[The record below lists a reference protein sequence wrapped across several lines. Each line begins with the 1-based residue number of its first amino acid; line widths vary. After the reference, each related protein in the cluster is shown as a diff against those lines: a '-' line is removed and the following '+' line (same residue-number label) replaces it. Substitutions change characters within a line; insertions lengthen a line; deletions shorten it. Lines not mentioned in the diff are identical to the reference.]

1 MHSCRLLMEI
11 PSTERH
17 RAIHD
22 IIAIGVLKGIGG
34 EHQFRILRI
43 LRIISFFSRSIDSSE
58 QANQPRKIDRF
69 GFFDFS
75 VRKWSFSKLNDGLI
89 CKNRTKNQNDNRPQE
104 RIEKNWEKQ
113 IVSIS
118 KGKFLISN
126 WNSKWSTKFAYHSN
140 AQNYQENVLGTRLNL
155 TICQDNPPE

>member
-104 RIEKNWEKQ
+104 RIEKKLRKTDCFNFDFPKENSWFRIGIPNDRRNSHITRMPK
-113 IVSIS
+113 IIR
-118 KGKFLISN
+118 KMFL
-126 WNSKWSTKFAYHSN
+126 A
-140 AQNYQENVLGTRLNL
+140 R
-155 TICQDNPPE
+155 D

>member
-43 LRIISFFSRSIDSSE
+43 LRIISFFSIDSSE

-75 VRKWSFSKLNDGLI
+75 VRKWSFSILNDGLI

-104 RIEKNWEKQ
+104 RIEKKLRKTDCFNFQRKIPDFELEFQ
-113 IVSIS
+113 MIDEIRIS
-118 KGKFLISN
+118 FECPKLSGKCS
-126 WNSKWSTKFAYHSN
+126 WHETKLDH
-140 AQNYQENVLGTRLNL
+140 LPR
-155 TICQDNPPE
+155 

>member
-75 VRKWSFSKLNDGLI
+75 VRKWSFSILNDGLI
-89 CKNRTKNQNDNRPQE
+89 CKK
-104 RIEKNWEKQ
+104 K
-113 IVSIS
+113 
-118 KGKFLISN
+118 
-126 WNSKWSTKFAYHSN
+126 SKWQSTTR
-140 AQNYQENVLGTRLNL
+140 ENWKKLRKTDCFNFQRKIPDFELEFQMIDEIRISFECPKLSGKCSWHETKLDHLPR
-155 TICQDNPPE
+155 

>member
-75 VRKWSFSKLNDGLI
+75 VRKWSFSILNDGLI

-104 RIEKNWEKQ
+104 RIEKKLRKTDCFNFQRKIPDFELEFQ
-113 IVSIS
+113 MIDEIRIS
-118 KGKFLISN
+118 FECPKLSGKCS
-126 WNSKWSTKFAYHSN
+126 WHETKLDH
-140 AQNYQENVLGTRLNL
+140 LPR
-155 TICQDNPPE
+155 